1 MEVVRKEIEICGKTL
16 RFETG
21 HLALQANAACLV
33 TLGDTTVLVTATMSQ
48 RVREDIDF
56 FPLVCDFE
64 EKLYAAG
71 KIPGGFIKRE
81 GRPSERAIL
90 TSRLID
96 RPMRPLFPK
105 GMRNDVQIVAT
116 PLSVDMENQPDV
128 AAVTGA
134 SMALT
139 LSDIPFDGPVGCV
152 RVAWSEESGYV
163 VNPTYKEME
172 NARLEIVAAGT
183 KDSLVMIESKGQ
195 SVSEEIIVGALKE
208 AQEPILKLIAVQ
220 EKFAKETGKPKK
232 EVTLYAPKEEIVKK
246 TKSLAEKNISDVL
259 HSVHEKAEREDK
271 LNAIEKDLREKLLEE
286 FPEQEQDIRAAFQ
299 DVMKKCVRALVLED
313 GVRPDGRK
321 YAQVRP
327 ISSAVGAIPRV
338 HGSGVFT
345 RGETQVLTIVTL
357 GALGEEQMLDGLGV
371 EESKRYMHQYNF
383 PPFSVGEVRP
393 LRGPGRREIGHG
405 ALAEKALEVVIPD
418 EKTFPY
424 TIRLV
429 SEVLSS
435 NGSTSMASVCGS
447 TLALMDAGVP
457 IASPVSGIAMGM
469 FSSPDKTVVV
479 SDIAGIEDAFGDMDF
494 KVAGTKDG
502 VTALQLDVKCT
513 GLTLE
518 LLSSALQ
525 QAKEGRLHI
534 LSKMLEA
541 IPEVRSNLSP
551 YAPRIFTLHISPDK
565 IGEVIGAG
573 GKVIKKIVALTEAK
587 VDIEDDGSVFIYAV
601 NEDAAKKAAEIVET
615 ITKEVKEGE
624 VYTGHVTRILDFGA
638 FVEITPGFEG
648 LTSGKEGLVHI
659 SELSYERVG
668 KVTDAVNIGDE
679 VTVKVI
685 KIDEFGRI
693 NLSKKALLPVPEG
706 YQPPEPREHRGPRG
720 GGGSHR
726 PGGRGGH
733 HEGKRR

>member
-1 MEVVRKEIEICGKTL
+1 MEVVRKEADIAGKKFC
-16 RFETG
+16 FETG

-33 TLGDTTVLVTATMSQ
+33 TLGDTTVLVTATMSHKE
-48 RVREDIDF
+48 REGIDF

-81 GRPSERAIL
+81 GRPSERAVL

-128 AAVTGA
+128 MAVTGA

-139 LSDIPFDGPVGCV
+139 LSDIPFEGPVGCV
-152 RVAWSEESGYV
+152 RVTWNEETGYV
-163 VNPTYKEME
+163 INPTYKEME

-195 SVSEEIIVGALKE
+195 SVPEEIIVSALKT
-208 AQEPILKLIAVQ
+208 AQESILKLIAVQ
-220 EKFAKETGKPKK
+220 EQFAKEIGKAKK
-232 EVTLYAPKEEIVKK
+232 EVPLYKPKDEIVLKAK
-246 TKSLAEKNISDVL
+246 ELAQKSVAEVL
-259 HSVHEKAEREDK
+259 HKVHVKAEREEK
-271 LNAIEKDLREKLLEE
+271 LQAIEKDVTEKLLVE
-286 FPEQEQDIRAAFQ
+286 FPEQELDVRTAFQ
-299 DVMKKCVRALVLED
+299 DVLKKCVRELVLKD
-313 GVRPDGRK
+313 GIRPDGRK
-321 YAQVRP
+321 AAQVRP
-327 ISSAVGAIPRV
+327 ISSVVGAIPRV
-338 HGSGVFT
+338 HGSGIFT

-383 PPFSVGEVRP
+383 PPFSVGEVRM

-405 ALAEKALEVVIPD
+405 ALAEKSLEVVIPD

-457 IASPVSGIAMGM
+457 IASPVSGIAMGL
-469 FSSPDKTVVV
+469 FSSPEKTVVV

-502 VTALQLDVKCT
+502 VTALQLDVKST

-518 LLSSALQ
+518 ILASALQ

-534 LSKMLEA
+534 LSRMLET
-541 IPEVRSNLSP
+541 IPEVRPNLSP
-551 YAPRIFTLHISPDK
+551 YAPRIFILHISPDK

-573 GKVIKKIVALTEAK
+573 GKVIKKIIAATEAK
-587 VDIEDDGSVFIYAV
+587 IDIEDDGSVFIYAAD
-601 NEDAAKKAAEIVET
+601 EEAAKRASEIIET
-615 ITKEVKEGE
+615 ITKDVNEGE
-624 VYTGHVTRILDFGA
+624 VYTGRVTRILDFGA
-638 FVEITPGFEG
+638 FVQIAPGYEG
-648 LTSGKEGLVHI
+648 LTDGKEGLVHI

-668 KVTDAVNIGDE
+668 KVTDVVNIGDE
-679 VTVKVI
+679 FQVKVI
-685 KIDEFGRI
+685 KIDDFGRI
-693 NLSKKALLPVPEG
+693 NLSKKALFPAPEG
-706 YQPPEPREHRGPRG
+706 YQPPVEREHRGPRG
-720 GGGSHR
+720 GSHR
-726 PGGRGGH
+726 PGGHGQGGH
-733 HEGKRR
+733 REGKRR